1 MLISDCKEIIFESLL
16 EEINRQQVNLVSG
29 FFFLFC
35 FFVFDCTGLAFSNSI
50 ISLRS

>member
-29 FFFLFC
+29 FFFC
-35 FFVFDCTGLAFSNSI
+35 FVFLFLTVQVLHFPIAS
-50 ISLRS
+50 